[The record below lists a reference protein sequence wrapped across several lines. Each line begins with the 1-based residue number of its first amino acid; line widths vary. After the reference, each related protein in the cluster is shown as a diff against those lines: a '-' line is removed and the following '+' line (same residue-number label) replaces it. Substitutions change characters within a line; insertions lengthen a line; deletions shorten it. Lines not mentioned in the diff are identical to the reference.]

1 MKNWERGGFQGLMK
15 QNSVEMLQ
23 NQDHTDEKD
32 SVYVDS
38 GLQARQILQE
48 VYHSLLAK
56 GYNPVMQIV
65 GYLTTEDPTYIPNYN
80 RARELI
86 SSIDRDELLCEIVRS
101 YFEKG

>member
-1 MKNWERGGFQGLMK
+1 MIEQKEVKMEKGT
-15 QNSVEMLQ
+15 EMLRDQ
-23 NQDHTDEKD
+23 NNTQGDVAVSATPDEN
-32 SVYVDS
+32 
-38 GLQARQILQE
+38 ARQVLLE
-48 VYHSLLAK
+48 VYRSLLEK

-86 SSIDRDELLCEIVRS
+86 SGIDRDELLCAIVRH